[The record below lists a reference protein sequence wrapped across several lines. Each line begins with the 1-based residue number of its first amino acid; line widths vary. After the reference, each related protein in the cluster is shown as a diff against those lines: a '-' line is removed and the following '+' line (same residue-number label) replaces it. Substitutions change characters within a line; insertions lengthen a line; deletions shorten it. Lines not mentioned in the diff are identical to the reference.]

1 MQVRQLSEV
10 SRNNG
15 PKHAGAVN
23 PKKMEPKDF
32 SGDVLKFKRWR
43 EDVEDWMKMK
53 FPGIEKLM
61 KKFREKNEVTREELD
76 AHAGEMHLWDDE
88 LYNCFKHYTEE
99 EPHTIVQHLR
109 WKRI

>member
-1 MQVRQLSEV
+1 MGERDQSLQQFQAETEELYIKTEIIFKDRDTALAEIRLQVRQLSEV

-61 KKFREKNEVTREELD
+61 KKFREKMR
-76 AHAGEMHLWDDE
+76 
-88 LYNCFKHYTEE
+88 
-99 EPHTIVQHLR
+99 
-109 WKRI
+109 